1 MVLVY
6 IWTNHGDIVDAEL
19 IGAEQANDEE
29 GEVENVGYDH
39 AVHEA
44 HEVEHGTLQDEH
56 LLLIHETINWL
67 LFDYRQSDV
76 ALNMANVLCLWP
88 QLW

>member
-1 MVLVY
+1 MHYLYACRQLAHVTNRMVLVY

-56 LLLIHETINWL
+56 LLLIHETIN
-67 LFDYRQSDV
+67 
-76 ALNMANVLCLWP
+76 
-88 QLW
+88 